1 MTFDLTAAA
10 KKRSA
15 YRTFAAD
22 CDGNLGHAYLVYCA
36 DEVLRKEFLTLAAK
50 RIFCKYACGECVVCR
65 AIDEKNYLDVAYFD
79 GSDMKVADV
88 DELTESASVRPVAGD
103 KKVYLVDN
111 ADKLSPQAQNK
122 LLKTYEE
129 PPAHVVII
137 LGASNES
144 GVLSTIKSRAKKLYP
159 EELTAE
165 EVVAYL
171 VENGAEKKAAVTA
184 AAIADGNLK
193 KAEDFLSDPKISD
206 LYDRCFSMM
215 LDLNNSSQIVDWL
228 YTDLFSKENIG
239 TTFDFLETILSD
251 VMKKTAGSAA
261 PLKNVGRDF
270 DLTEI
275 AKKFSPQSASA
286 ALYAINEG
294 RKKLYFNV
302 AVLSVAEG
310 VLFDVLEAR
319 YKWQ

>member
-1 MTFDLTAAA
+1 VTFDLTAAV

-15 YRTFAAD
+15 YRTFSAD
-22 CDGNLGHAYLVYCA
+22 CDGNLGHAYLVYCG
-36 DEVLRKEFLTLAAK
+36 DEVLRKEFLTVAAK
-50 RIFCKYACGECVVCR
+50 RIFCKSACGECAICR
-65 AIDEKNYLDVAYFD
+65 AIDEGNYLDVAYFD
-79 GSDMKVADV
+79 GAEMKVADV
-88 DELTESASVRPVAGD
+88 NDLTENASVRPVAGD

-129 PPAHVVII
+129 PPAYVVII

-159 EELTAE
+159 EEFSAA
-165 EVVAYL
+165 EVVSYL
-171 VENGAEKKAAVTA
+171 VANGAEQKDAVTA

-193 KAEDFLSDPKISD
+193 KAEDFLSDPKISG
-206 LYDRCFSMM
+206 LYERCFSMM
-215 LDLNNSSQIVDWL
+215 LDLQNSSQIVDWL

-251 VMKKTAGSAA
+251 VMKKTAGSPA

-270 DLTEI
+270 DLAEI

-302 AVLSVAEG
+302 GALSVAEG